1 MQPLLRR
8 SVSLAFVVLAA
19 TLGLAARASAQ
30 ACNPSYCGAGFH
42 FIDFETLTPGSVVE
56 GLGAVDPD
64 LAITSVAWPFG
75 TSCTP
80 GTALS
85 IEEGVTA
92 PFVAYST
99 LSAIDN
105 GCLDGIR
112 GFADSAGCVLDY
124 DFTFAPGISVTCFS
138 IRMFDYGDFFPFG
151 GTNHVVQLSAYDA
164 GNNLV
169 DQDVLTQVGPVDAIN
184 GDACSAQLGQPGNFR
199 FQVFGAAIVK
209 VTLRFNAFPD
219 PNIGF
224 DDITFCENLATPATP
239 RTWGRIRTLYR

>member
-8 SVSLAFVVLAA
+8 SVHFVPAVLAA
-19 TLGLAARASAQ
+19 LLTTTAPSLAQTCGPAA
-30 ACNPSYCGAGFH
+30 CGAGFH
-42 FIDFETLTPGSVVE
+42 YVHFETLAPGTPVE

-64 LAITSVAWPFG
+64 LAIASVTWPFG
-75 TSCTP
+75 LSCTP
-80 GTALS
+80 GTAMV
-85 IEEGVTA
+85 IEEGNTF

-99 LSAIDN
+99 LSAVDN
-105 GCLDGIR
+105 GCLNGIH

-138 IRMFDYGDFFPFG
+138 IRMFDFGDFFPFG
-151 GTNHVVQLSAYDA
+151 GTNHIVQLTAYDA
-164 GNNLV
+164 ANVVV
-169 DQDVLTQVGPVDAIN
+169 DQDQLTQVGPVDNIL
-184 GDACSAQLGQPGNFR
+184 GDACSAQLGQPGNFQ
-199 FQVFGAAIVK
+199 FQVFGPGIVK

-224 DDITFCENLATPATP
+224 DDITFCENLATPAAP